1 MTIAYVKEEKKQ
13 KFFQKSIEIR
23 IFENNYVLAVIDKNK
38 KNIVKKLIKYI
49 QKLKIDTL
57 VFSKDLENLKKE
69 ICDLDYVRIING
81 RKLMEY
87 MEYNIFEYILEKQNN
102 KIKEEDIYIVFKKDK
117 NLDLNFLKI
126 FIENFRMTNVVT
138 NDVERLKNVQDNLI
152 ENDNILISVSNNK
165 KKALKR
171 AKYILNVNL
180 TKEELQKYKINRN
193 AIIVNI
199 KEEVKYND
207 LSFEGVNVNNIELS
221 LPDEYIERYEEL
233 GAKFDKTEFYESI
246 LLNDGLEK
254 ASIEEIENRINK
266 DNVQIVGILGNNGE
280 ISDKELQK
288 IHKINIDKKQKLV

>member
-1 MTIAYVKEEKKQ
+1 MTIAYVKEDKRQ

-207 LSFEGVNVNNIELS
+207 LSFEGVNVNNIELN

-233 GAKFDKTEFYESI
+233 GEKFDKTEFYESI
-246 LLNDGLEK
+246 LLNDGLGK

-288 IHKINIDKKQKLV
+288 IHKINIDKKRKLV

>member
-1 MTIAYVKEEKKQ
+1 MTIAYVKEEKRQ

-57 VFSKDLENLKKE
+57 VFSKGLENLKKE

-171 AKYILNVNL
+171 AKYILNINL

-207 LSFEGVNVNNIELS
+207 LSFEGVNVNNIELN

-233 GAKFDKTEFYESI
+233 GEKFDKTEFYESI
-246 LLNDGLEK
+246 LLNDGLGK

-288 IHKINIDKKQKLV
+288 IHKINIDKKRKLV

>member
-1 MTIAYVKEEKKQ
+1 MTIAYVKEEKRQ

-57 VFSKDLENLKKE
+57 VFSKGLENLKKE

-165 KKALKR
+165 NKALKR

-207 LSFEGVNVNNIELS
+207 LSFEGVNVNNIELN

-233 GAKFDKTEFYESI
+233 GEKFDKTEFYESI
-246 LLNDGLEK
+246 LLNDGLGK

-288 IHKINIDKKQKLV
+288 IHKINIDKKRKLV

>member
-1 MTIAYVKEEKKQ
+1 MTIAYVKEEKRQ

-57 VFSKDLENLKKE
+57 VFSKGLENLKKE

-165 KKALKR
+165 NKALKR

-207 LSFEGVNVNNIELS
+207 LSFEGVNVNNIELN

-246 LLNDGLEK
+246 LLNDDLGK

-288 IHKINIDKKQKLV
+288 IHKINIDKRRKLV

>member
-1 MTIAYVKEEKKQ
+1 MTIAYVKEEKRQ
-13 KFFQKSIEIR
+13 KFFQRSIEIR

-38 KNIVKKLIKYI
+38 KNIIKKIIRYI

-57 VFSKDLENLKKE
+57 VFSKGLENLKKE
-69 ICDLDYVRIING
+69 ICNLDYIRIING

-87 MEYNIFEYILEKQNN
+87 MEYNIFEYILEKQNS
-102 KIKEEDIYIVFKKDK
+102 KIKEEDIYIVFKKDN

-138 NDVERLKNVQDNLI
+138 NDVEKLKNVQNNLI

-165 KKALKR
+165 NKALKR

-207 LSFEGVNVNNIELS
+207 LSFEGINVNNIKLT

-233 GAKFDKTEFYESI
+233 GEEFNKTEFYESI
-246 LLNDGLEK
+246 LLSDGLEK
-254 ASIEEIENRINK
+254 ASIEEVENRIRK
-266 DNVQIVGILGNNGE
+266 DNAQVVGILGNNGE

-288 IHKINIDKKQKLV
+288 NHKINIDKRRKLV

>member
-165 KKALKR
+165 NKALKR

-207 LSFEGVNVNNIELS
+207 LSFEGVNVNNIELN

-233 GAKFDKTEFYESI
+233 GEKFDKTEFYESI
-246 LLNDGLEK
+246 LLNDGLGK

-288 IHKINIDKKQKLV
+288 IHKINIDKKRKLV